1 MLLALVAIVGGLGV
15 LVWSAER
22 FIEGAAGTA
31 VHFGMPP
38 LVIGMVIVGFGTSAP
53 EMVVSAFAALEGSPN
68 LALGNAL
75 GSNIANI
82 GLILGLTAL
91 ISPISVHSAII
102 RRELPL
108 LLAIGAVVGLLLWGG
123 SLTRLEAALLLS
135 GFLVL
140 IGWTLVSAL
149 RARGDNLEAEVSQ
162 ELAEHPMPLKRALF
176 WLLVGLL
183 LLIASS
189 RVLVWGAVTI
199 AQTLGVSDL
208 VIGLTIVAIGTSL
221 PELAASLIAA
231 RKGEHD
237 IAIGNIVGS
246 NMFNLLAVIGIAG
259 VITPISVIPAE
270 VMMRDWPMMMAGT
283 VALFVMGYGLRG
295 RQGRINRLE
304 GGILL
309 STFIA
314 YSAYLVLSTLPS
326 LARSRRK
333 EVLGSRR
340 GRTSASTQMQ
350 PKFTCLGDAGR
361 PDLGHFHGNGPQQS
375 PADHCHNGRRS
386 ACRCP

>member
-1 MLLALVAIVGGLGV
+1 MVMLLALVAIVGGLGV

-22 FIEGAAGTA
+22 FVDGAAGTA
-31 VHFGMPP
+31 THFGMPP

-53 EMVVSAFAALEGSPN
+53 EMVVSAFAALDGSPN

-75 GSNIANI
+75 GSNIANV

-91 ISPISVHSAII
+91 IAPISVHSTII

-108 LLAIGAVVGLLLWGG
+108 LLLIGAVVGLLLWGG
-123 SLTRLEAALLLS
+123 SLTWLEAALLLG
-135 GFLVL
+135 GFLGL

-149 RARGDNLEAEVSQ
+149 RARGDSLEDEMSQ
-162 ELAEHPMPLKRALF
+162 ELAEHPMPLRRALL
-176 WLLVGLL
+176 WLFAGLM

-259 VITPISVIPAE
+259 VITPISIIPAE
-270 VMMRDWPMMMAGT
+270 VMTRDWPMMMAGT

-295 RQGRINRLE
+295 QGRINRLE

-309 STFIA
+309 LTFIA
-314 YSAYLVLSTLPS
+314 YSAYLVMSAVPAQSEVRRPHSAFGPLTTP
-326 LARSRRK
+326 ARA
-333 EVLGSRR
+333 
-340 GRTSASTQMQ
+340 SAAQ
-350 PKFTCLGDAGR
+350 CA
-361 PDLGHFHGNGPQQS
+361 
-375 PADHCHNGRRS
+375 
-386 ACRCP
+386 